1 MRQVSKSNSGIQLLL
16 KRARDSFRGENKNYY
31 SEKDYRDAE
40 RKFVKYA
47 LGQSTIQVYETFF
60 LEGLTVVSES

>member
-1 MRQVSKSNSGIQLLL
+1 MRQVSKNNFGVQLFL
-16 KRARDSFRGENKNYY
+16 KRARDSFRAENKNYY

-47 LGQSTIQVYETFF
+47 LGQSTIEVRETVF
-60 LEGLTVVSES
+60 EE